1 MLTSGKT
8 IQFSFLTSG
17 PKFSVQIPVDF
28 VEIPILSSPL
38 VNGVGGRSFDYAPQ
52 SLDPG
57 IDEAIEFVRSLSDPE
72 GRKVE
77 LFWRLEPP
85 PMWWL
90 RWTLS
95 NGALY
100 SHLREEDGDEM
111 ADATVANLAI
121 VEDPQTGAPFLIPS
135 EPLRFVSSTAPTYQE
150 RAAFMTGQHRD
161 WNIVLQRP
169 GFIREGSVYS
179 APAIVAGGAPVLRA
193 GLRYGLEAQV
203 WAGQDLT
210 SCQEMLATIADSL
223 SET

>member
-1 MLTSGKT
+1 
-8 IQFSFLTSG
+8 
-17 PKFSVQIPVDF
+17 
-28 VEIPILSSPL
+28 
-38 VNGVGGRSFDYAPQ
+38 
-52 SLDPG
+52 
-57 IDEAIEFVRSLSDPE
+57 
-72 GRKVE
+72 
-77 LFWRLEPP
+77 
-85 PMWWL
+85 
-90 RWTLS
+90 
-95 NGALY
+95 
-100 SHLREEDGDEM
+100 M